1 VDTERDLGLVDRLAG
16 LYSAVV
22 SDTLDRLG
30 FRGNAMAP
38 HIRPLY
44 PHAKLAGF
52 AATVHWVQPRR
63 GNRSS
68 AGKGLS
74 LPGGKG

>member
-1 VDTERDLGLVDRLAG
+1 
-16 LYSAVV
+16 
-22 SDTLDRLG
+22 
-30 FRGNAMAP
+30 MAP